1 MKNAEILVK
10 TLTSKDEKAAL
21 EAAGMLVKMQDVE
34 AFKCLVEKSDYLF
47 DFVKNNVARRLKN
60 SINSSNYKNV
70 MSFLKIYSTDFDD
83 ILVEKLSQFADEE
96 LSDEMYTLLEN
107 GSVDEKAYAAKYFSY
122 IPDTIAQDLLEK
134 YAFDENEFLACNS
147 AMALSAMSDEKVY
160 YNAIEKL
167 SSSDEFEQYKAVKFL
182 VAFNNKEA
190 VDKIYQA
197 MMQSAFAENIAAEI
211 LYLTSF
217 EELCKNGND
226 EMAANIALE
235 LLHGIPEIIP
245 LSTLVGLQLYEYM
258 QNLINSKL
266 TPLNA
271 QVLLKAYKTFEMLE
285 DADEYLFDESK
296 DTKEEIKLICSLLK
310 SQSNDFW
317 NGVKALMG
325 DGLKLPAQINIVT
338 SLSLIQEYNLVNFAQ
353 NVAEIFKNS
362 DDIVKAEAIGTLK
375 ELGKLELVNK
385 ESVLNSIQNENLKVI
400 VAEYFV

>member
-21 EAAGMLVKMQDVE
+21 EAAGELVKMQDVE
-34 AFKCLVEKSDYLF
+34 AFQCLVEKSDYLF

-60 SINSSNYKNV
+60 SINSSNYKNI
-70 MSFLKIYSTDFDD
+70 MSFLKVYSVDFDD
-83 ILVEKLSQFADEE
+83 ILVGKLSQFADEE

-167 SSSDEFEQYKAVKFL
+167 NSTDEFEKYKAVKFL
-182 VAFNNKEA
+182 VAFNNKNA
-190 VDKIYQA
+190 IDKIYEA
-197 MMQSAFAENIAAEI
+197 MMTSAFAENIAAEM

-217 EELCKNGND
+217 DELLQKNKF
-226 EMAANIALE
+226 EMAANIALI
-235 LLHGIPEIIP
+235 LLHGIPEIIA
-245 LSTLVGLQLYEYM
+245 LSTLAGFQIYEFM

-271 QVLLKAYKTFEMLE
+271 QVLLKAYKTFEMLD

-310 SQSNDFW
+310 SQSTDFW
-317 NGVKALMG
+317 NGAKNLIG
-325 DGLKLPAQINIVT
+325 EGLQLPAQINKIT
-338 SLSLIQEYNLVNFAQ
+338 SLNLIKECNLVSFAPSA
-353 NVAEIFKNS
+353 AELLKNS
-362 DDIVKAEAIGTLK
+362 DDVIKAEAISTLK
-375 ELGKLELVNK
+375 ELGRLDLVNK
-385 ESVLNSIQNENLKVI
+385 ETVLNSIQNENLKVI
-400 VAEYFV
+400 VAEYFA

>member
-317 NGVKALMG
+317 NGVKTLMG

-362 DDIVKAEAIGTLK
+362 DDVVKAESIGTLK